1 MFAGRR
7 SLLVVTLAGIV
18 IAAVLFGVLGV
29 NANENAPVLDGSFD
43 QVAISEEDISN
54 VLVERPMRTS
64 KEPQPLREMDH
75 RAPLVING
83 ESVSF
88 SCLEEESDGS
98 ICISGFPLETVQWI
112 TKNGGKNALV
122 VVGANE
128 RVGGIPVT
136 HGFPLVV
143 DEATRLL
150 KNGAPIAYDEFE
162 SNVLYDFFYYSV
174 KGTFMVQEGWLQA
187 VELNFVE
194 CPTPDLL
201 DLVFDCTDLEPL
213 AESNQRD
220 ADSFCIDEG
229 EETILSGEVAALVEH
244 AGETPYL
251 SFQIDD
257 NLGGARVG
265 HAVRIDMPKGI
276 PEGFNE
282 EMASKMGRAKIVVE
296 LKEGAL
302 EFVDIV

>member
-1 MFAGRR
+1 MFAGRK
-7 SLLVVTLAGIV
+7 SLLVVTLAGAV
-18 IAAVLFGVLGV
+18 IAAVLFGVFGA
-29 NANENAPVLDGSFD
+29 NANENVSVLDESFD
-43 QVAISEEDISN
+43 QVAIDEEDISN

-64 KEPQPLREMDH
+64 KEPQLLREMDH
-75 RAPLVING
+75 RASLAING

-88 SCLEEESDGS
+88 SCLEEEPDGS
-98 ICISGFPLETVQWI
+98 ICISGFPLETVQWV
-112 TKNGGKNALV
+112 TKNGGKRALV

-128 RVGGIPVT
+128 RVGGVPVT

-143 DEATRLL
+143 DEATHLL
-150 KNGAPIAYDEFE
+150 KNGVPIAYDEFE

-174 KGTFMVQEGWLQA
+174 KGTFMVQKGWLQA
-187 VELNFVE
+187 VELDFVE

-213 AESNQRD
+213 AEPNQRD
-220 ADSFCIDEG
+220 AGSVCIDEG
-229 EETILSGEVAALVEH
+229 VETILSGEVAALVEH
-244 AGETPYL
+244 AGEAPYL

-257 NLGGARVG
+257 NLGGARVS

-282 EMASKMGRAKIVVE
+282 EVASRMGRARIAVE
-296 LKEGAL
+296 LKEGVL
-302 EFVDIV
+302 EFVNIV

>member
-1 MFAGRR
+1 MFAGRK
-7 SLLVVTLAGIV
+7 SLLVVTLAGAV
-18 IAAVLFGVLGV
+18 IAAVLFGVFGA
-29 NANENAPVLDGSFD
+29 NANENVSILDESFD
-43 QVAISEEDISN
+43 QVAIDEEDISN

-64 KEPQPLREMDH
+64 KEPQLLREMDH
-75 RAPLVING
+75 RASLAING

-88 SCLEEESDGS
+88 SCLEEEPDGS
-98 ICISGFPLETVQWI
+98 ICISGFPLETVQWV
-112 TKNGGKNALV
+112 TKNGGKRALV

-128 RVGGIPVT
+128 RVGGVPVT

-143 DEATRLL
+143 DEATHLL
-150 KNGAPIAYDEFE
+150 KNGVPIAYDEFE

-174 KGTFMVQEGWLQA
+174 KGTFMVQKGWLQA
-187 VELNFVE
+187 VELDFVE

-213 AESNQRD
+213 AEPNQRD
-220 ADSFCIDEG
+220 AGSVCIDEG
-229 EETILSGEVAALVEH
+229 VETILSGEVAALVEH
-244 AGETPYL
+244 AGEAPYL

-257 NLGGARVG
+257 NLGGARVS

-282 EMASKMGRAKIVVE
+282 EVASRMGRARIAVE
-296 LKEGAL
+296 LKEGVL
-302 EFVDIV
+302 EFVNIV